1 MDQLG
6 REALVESVLCTVE
19 EMSGRYRLAVLGGL
33 LESCRRFA
41 RDRLLNVAVLGR
53 FKAGKSSFL
62 NHVTG
67 RELLPVGV
75 IPVTS
80 VVTEIEY
87 GPSEKAQVRYLDGR
101 VEAIAPEQVEAYVSE
116 SHNPENA
123 KGIERVR
130 VELPSMERYRGIRFV
145 DTPGLDSVFEHN
157 TEASIEWLPNTGL
170 ALVAVSVDPPLSRGD
185 IDLIRNLSRHTP
197 HISLLLTKV
206 DMLEERERAQVA
218 EFIRSQLARYW
229 RDAVPVFPYSIRPGF
244 EGLRAEL
251 DRNLLL
257 QACGGADHDRHRA
270 ILLHKTASLVEEC
283 AGYLGV
289 ALKAAEA
296 ADSERDQLGRR
307 ILGQKESLE
316 DTRLALRLLAR
327 HPAGAARAAFE
338 GILEKDEPA
347 VRERLLK
354 ALERESP
361 RWMDS
366 LAGAI
371 ERFDEWLGASLQ
383 AEMAG
388 LSAAHAP
395 EFAEP
400 VQRAGR
406 QLSQFLQDFR
416 NRLSE
421 RTLDALGVPLPA
433 AEIDLRIEEPRS
445 PDTRAGK
452 IFDHNW
458 ELLSVL
464 APMNLFGRLVSRHFQ
479 RKVAEAVPTNLSRLA
494 SQWDEIVRQS
504 LLVLEKEALRRLEA
518 LIATV
523 EKLTSAARREA
534 PQIRADLER
543 LADLRRPPV
552 G

>member
-6 REALVESVLCTVE
+6 REALIERGLRTVE

-62 NHVTG
+62 NHITG

-87 GPSEKAQVRYLDGR
+87 GPSEKAEVRYLDGR
-101 VEAIAPEQVEAYVSE
+101 VEAIAPEQVEVYVSE
-116 SHNPENA
+116 SHNPENS

-130 VELPSMERYRGIRFV
+130 VELPSMERFREIRFV

-157 TEASIEWLPNTGL
+157 TDTSIEWLPNTGL

-206 DMLEERERAQVA
+206 DTLEERERTQVA
-218 EFIRSQLARYW
+218 SFIRAQLARYW

-244 EGLRAEL
+244 EDLRAEL
-251 DRNLLL
+251 DRNLLS
-257 QACGGADHDRHRA
+257 QACAGEDHDRRPA
-270 ILLHKTASLVEEC
+270 ILLHKTESLVEEC
-283 AGYLGV
+283 AGYLRV

-296 ADSERDQLGRR
+296 ADAERDQLDRR
-307 ILGQKESLE
+307 ILGQKETLE
-316 DTRLALRLLAR
+316 DSRLTLRLLAR
-327 HPAGAARAAFE
+327 HPAGTARAAFE
-338 GILEKDEPA
+338 ESLRKEERA

-354 ALERESP
+354 ELGREFP
-361 RWMDS
+361 RWTDS

-371 ERFDEWLGASLQ
+371 ERFDEWLSASLQ
-383 AEMAG
+383 VEMAE
-388 LSAAHAP
+388 LSRIHAP
-395 EFAEP
+395 EFARP
-400 VQRAGR
+400 AQRAGG
-406 QLSQFLQDFR
+406 QLTQFLQDFR

-433 AEIDLRIEEPRS
+433 AEIGLRIEEPRC
-445 PDTRAGK
+445 PDTRAGRV
-452 IFDHNW
+452 FDHNW
-458 ELLSVL
+458 ELVSLL
-464 APMNLFGRLVSRHFQ
+464 APMRVFGGLVRRHFEK
-479 RKVAEAVPTNLSRLA
+479 KVAEAVSTNLSRLA

-504 LLVLEKEALRRLEA
+504 LLALEKDALRRLEA
-518 LIATV
+518 LIATM
-523 EKLTSAARREA
+523 ENLTSAAGREA

-543 LADLRRPPV
+543 LAGLRRPPV

>member
-6 REALVESVLCTVE
+6 REALVESALCTVE
-19 EMSGRYRLAVLGGL
+19 EMSGRYRLAVLGGR

-62 NHVTG
+62 NHLTG

-87 GPSEKAQVRYLDGR
+87 GPSERAEVRYVDGG

-116 SHNPENA
+116 SHNPENS

-170 ALVAVSVDPPLSRGD
+170 ALVAVSVDPPLSRSD
-185 IDLIRNLSRHTP
+185 IELIRNLSRHTP

-206 DMLEERERAQVA
+206 DTLRERERAQVA
-218 EFIRSQLARYW
+218 DFIRSQLARYW
-229 RDAVPVFPYSIRPGF
+229 RDAVPVFPYSTRPGF

-257 QACGGADHDRHRA
+257 QACGGADRDRHRA

-296 ADSERDQLGRR
+296 TDSERDQLGRR

-327 HPAGAARAAFE
+327 HPAGTARAAFE
-338 GILEKDEPA
+338 ESLRKDEPA

-354 ALERESP
+354 ALDGEFP
-361 RWMDS
+361 RWTDS

-383 AEMAG
+383 AEMAE

-400 VQRAGR
+400 VRRAGR
-406 QLSQFLQDFR
+406 QLTQFLQDFR

-445 PDTRAGK
+445 ADTRAGK

-464 APMNLFGRLVSRHFQ
+464 APMDLLGGLVKRHFQ
-479 RKVAEAVPTNLSRLA
+479 KKVAEAVPTNLSRLA
-494 SQWDEIVRQS
+494 SQWDDIIRQS
-504 LLVLEKEALRRLEA
+504 LSALEKEALRRLEA